1 MHTHFSAMS
10 ALGVFLVVLIVGT
23 AWRLSTHRLMASD
36 RPALKN
42 LGAAMSYQ
50 Y

>member
-1 MHTHFSAMS
+1 MHTHFSALS
-10 ALGVFLVVLIVGT
+10 ALGVFLVVLIIGT
-23 AWRLSTHRLMASD
+23 AWRLATHRLMVSD
-36 RPALKN
+36 RAAARN